1 MMKNYFFKNNVN
13 ILNIILTVLLINKH
27 KDISN
32 LCLSLEN
39 SMIDLDILIIY
50 NLLNFMIA

>member
-1 MMKNYFFKNNVN
+1 MIKNYILKNNVN
-13 ILNIILTVLLINKH
+13 ILNIILIVLLINKH
-27 KDISN
+27 KDLSN